1 MTPKPQT
8 SIQHF
13 SHDGDRIWNSGCK
26 NTHKTCMTQQA
37 AERQLL
43 CIENTFSS
51 SQILHRAFPAGT
63 CHFEAAALY
72 FLQLHSKL
80 LNDEYSHVDMGA
92 FYSCGFSL
100 SLGRHLLLHTTSLYI
115 AMWAREQQAGITCPL
130 SRHVLFL
137 SVHRLICTMT
147 VTLASTD
154 SLQLQSQ
161 SASCTLSA
169 GGYFR
174 LLHHSLSVDLAALQD
189 RFSTWLL

>member
-1 MTPKPQT
+1 MRVLNDPKAPKIHYGTFHMTGT
-8 SIQHF
+8 ESF
-13 SHDGDRIWNSGCK
+13 NSGCK
-26 NTHKTCMTQQA
+26 NTHKTCMTHQTA
-37 AERQLL
+37 KRQLL
-43 CIENTFSS
+43 YSENTLSS

-169 GGYFR
+169 GGSFHV
-174 LLHHSLSVDLAALQD
+174 LHHGLSVDLAALQD
-189 RFSTWLL
+189 